1 MSAWPDKFVIGL
13 TGNIAT
19 GKSVVRRMLEHVG
32 AFGIDADALS
42 NRAIQIGAPGY
53 QAVIDV
59 FGRFIVKEDG
69 QIDRSRLGQLVFS
82 DPEALLMLES
92 ILHPLVREAVDVLVR
107 KNKNRVVV
115 IEAIKLLESPLRQA
129 CDVIWV
135 TTSESSRQLSRL
147 QNFRGMIREEAELR
161 MAAQSGQEEKI
172 AQADTVIF
180 NNSSIA
186 STWEQVRAAWKLLFP
201 EPDKGSL
208 STQETRKLNAN
219 SLNGPSVLRAR
230 PGQAGIIADFISNHQ
245 EGEVISQEE
254 IMDSFGEQAYLLL
267 EVDEKLVGL
276 LAWKVENLVA
286 RVEDIVFD
294 TDYSFDE
301 GLPILMAEVER
312 ASSELQ
318 CEAALIFA
326 EGALAE
332 RQEFWTELG
341 YQAREIQ
348 DLDAGAWQEAAIES
362 FRKESVMFFKQ
373 LRNDRVLRPF

>member
-115 IEAIKLLESPLRQA
+115 IEAIKLLESPFRQA

>member
-59 FGRFIVKEDG
+59 FGRFIVKDDG

-245 EGEVISQEE
+245 EEEVISQEE